1 MIYFWAVTSVLS
13 LEILWKLR
21 GLLFFNVLQALF
33 NLEENSSVKNAL
45 DSQRNY
51 VMELWCKGF
60 LSSLCCLGLMFLLEA
75 VVCFDKVDFA
85 SPQLQNRSEF
95 VTELSRLS
103 TWISFSRKLGGRL

>member
-45 DSQRNY
+45 DSQRNCY
-51 VMELWCKGF
+51 GAL
-60 LSSLCCLGLMFLLEA
+60 A
-75 VVCFDKVDFA
+75 
-85 SPQLQNRSEF
+85 
-95 VTELSRLS
+95 
-103 TWISFSRKLGGRL
+103 